1 MNFHTCK
8 VWLCKLISNLLIML
22 LVALVPAAAA
32 GSVPLWAALAIGFGA
47 LLGLNAVCGV
57 LLAEQPAAEA
67 QKEAAHTAR
76 QAAAKAVPG
85 NRRRP
90 ALRVV
95 RGGRAA

>member
-8 VWLCKLISNLLIML
+8 VFFCKLISNLLLML
-22 LVALVPAAAA
+22 IVALVPAAAA
-32 GSVPLWAALAIGFGA
+32 GTVPLWAALAVGFGA

-57 LLAEQPAAEA
+57 LLDEQPAA
-67 QKEAAHTAR
+67 QKEMARPAAS
-76 QAAAKAVPG
+76 QPAAKAVQG
-85 NRRRP
+85 THHRP